1 VNRKAL
7 MNLREKAG
15 LTQSALA
22 AKAGIAGAA
31 VSYAEAG
38 KRTVNSV
45 SLRRIADALA
55 EELGE
60 DVGAVLK
67 ALTDPE

>member
-1 VNRKAL
+1 

-55 EELGE
+55 VELGE